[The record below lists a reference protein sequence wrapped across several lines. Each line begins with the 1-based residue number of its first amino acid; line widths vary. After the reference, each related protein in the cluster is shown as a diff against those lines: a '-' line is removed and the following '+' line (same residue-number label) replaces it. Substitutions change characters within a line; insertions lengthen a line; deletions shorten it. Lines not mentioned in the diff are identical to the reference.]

1 MTVALRV
8 APLILV
14 GALLQVTALGD
25 DRVVGAELNVLFL
38 VVIAIGLLR
47 GSTIGACAGFSG
59 GLLVDVMTLDTM
71 GVTALLLTLVG
82 YWAGRYGETTGRGRR
97 YAPPLAAFALTLL
110 VGIAGAVLHFLLG
123 DAVPAGDVLRPLIP
137 TAILAAILVLP
148 VRRLCRAVVGE
159 TVYLERA
166 RDVELV

>member
-25 DRVVGAELNVLFL
+25 DRVAGAELNVLFL

-47 GSTIGACAGFSG
+47 GSTVGACAGFAG

-110 VGIAGAVLHFLLG
+110 VGIAGAMLHFLLG
-123 DAVPAGDVLRPLIP
+123 DAVPAGAVLGPLVP
-137 TAILAAILVLP
+137 TAIVSALLVLP

>member
-1 MTVALRV
+1 MLALRV

-14 GALLQVTALGD
+14 GALLQVTAIGD
-25 DRVVGAELNVLFL
+25 DRLVGAELNLLFL

-47 GSTIGACAGFSG
+47 GSIVGACAGFAG

-82 YWAGRYGETTGRGRR
+82 FWAGRYGETTGRGRS
-97 YAPPLAAFALTLL
+97 YGPSLAAFALTIL

-123 DAVPAGDVLRPLIP
+123 DAVPAGDVLGPLLP
-137 TAILAAILVLP
+137 TALLAALLVLP
-148 VRRLCRAVVGE
+148 VRRVCRAVVGE